1 MPNFDK
7 EAERTVLHEGLPPL
21 ETKKAALDSFVIFR
35 NVKTIYQSRN
45 GVLQQIQLAQRNSF
59 GTVVTCNGSITCYDG
74 GSDGCSSFLTN
85 NNRDT
90 TTIDLDG
97 GSISPGLVS
106 FGSPLGLENIN
117 QEPST
122 NDGYIF
128 DPLTES
134 VPAILGGYFSM
145 IHAEDGLNFASRDAL
160 YVISCF

>member
-1 MPNFDK
+1 VPNFDK

-134 VPAILGGYFSM
+134 VPAILGGYSSM